1 MNFLAHLYLSGED
14 EKIKTGNFIGDFVK
28 GNQLYEYES
37 QVQTGIRLHRT
48 IDAFTDSHPTV
59 LESKKR
65 LRSKFRHYAPV
76 IVDIFYDHF
85 LAKNWSDFSSVDLK
99 VYTLN
104 FYSMISEYSS
114 VIPRAVNTMLIYM
127 SEKNW
132 LYNYQC
138 LDGIDHA
145 LTEMSKRTK
154 FDSKMDLA
162 VGSLKENYDE
172 FETEFG
178 FFFPE
183 LQHHAQSFL
192 KCKNF

>member
-99 VYTLN
+99 AYTLN

-162 VGSLKENYDE
+162 IGSLKENYDE